1 VLIGD
6 VRSAAILGAMSRLVL
21 FTAALGLGLV
31 PGLAAPVAGQGRQ
44 LTMLDQIPDGRW
56 ELHFRDRPDQV
67 QRLCIHD
74 ARALIQLRHPEQA
87 CDRIVVE
94 DGANAVTVQYTCRGR
109 GYGRTH
115 IRRETAQLI
124 QVESQGIAGG
134 LPFDFAAEGRRVG
147 DCPA

>member
-1 VLIGD
+1 
-6 VRSAAILGAMSRLVL
+6 MNRLVL
-21 FTAALGLGLV
+21 TTVALAIGIV
-31 PGLAAPVAGQGRQ
+31 PGMLAPVMGQGRQ

-56 ELHFRDRPDQV
+56 ELHFRGRPDQV
-67 QRLCIHD
+67 QRLCLHD
-74 ARALIQLRHPEQA
+74 ARTLIQLRHPEQS

-94 DGANAVTVQYTCRGR
+94 DGTESVTVQYTCRGR

-134 LPFDFAAEGRRVG
+134 LPFEFTAEGRRVG